1 MSAPPAICLLQC
13 LPRHLALGWCHGH
26 PLEAL
31 AIALLVHSWDHSN
44 TQCRAFL
51 LLQGMEVQWSWRM
64 EMKKNK
70 EEMLCSYHF
79 REYVICCIH
88 GSYLLVCFV
97 AMIVLTI
104 RTKLQTMPESLL
116 LILKTYRRK
125 IKKNWLLRSPT
136 TEGVITLGWI
146 RHVRNSMKSTSWL
159 LIVWRLSS
167 LTFHQGTFLILVS
180 LDMS

>member
-1 MSAPPAICLLQC
+1 MQSFSVVARHGSA
-13 LPRHLALGWCHGH
+13 
-26 PLEAL
+26 
-31 AIALLVHSWDHSN
+31 
-44 TQCRAFL
+44 
-51 LLQGMEVQWSWRM
+51 MEL

-116 LILKTYRRK
+116 LILKTYRGK
-125 IKKNWLLRSPT
+125 IKKLIIEISNNRGSNNTWLNQT
-136 TEGVITLGWI
+136 C
-146 RHVRNSMKSTSWL
+146 K
-159 LIVWRLSS
+159 
-167 LTFHQGTFLILVS
+167 
-180 LDMS
+180 